1 MKRRDCLALMGA
13 SSLLLAGCAGI
24 PAATGTGDL
33 GVVVARSTGTLAIV
47 NTSQRTLL
55 AEVKGLGDLSHASVV
70 FSRDGRYAFVF
81 GRDGA
86 LTKVDLLTRRIAAR
100 VMQAGN
106 SIGGAISAD
115 GHLVVA
121 QNYTPGGIKA
131 FDTATLELVAD
142 IPAEYAPGKLSRVVG
157 LVDLPGHRFAYSLFD
172 ADASG
177 SPICPTGPTP
187 SPPSCRTSAAS
198 PTTRWSPPTAATT

>member
-13 SSLLLAGCAGI
+13 SSLLLAGCAGV

-86 LTKVDLLTRRIAAR
+86 LTKVDLLTHRIAGR
-100 VMQAGN
+100 V
-106 SIGGAISAD
+106 SR
-115 GHLVVA
+115 VA
-121 QNYTPGGIKA
+121 QVLFSDLVGVLCQNGTRCTAGI
-131 FDTATLELVAD
+131 
-142 IPAEYAPGKLSRVVG
+142 YQ
-157 LVDLPGHRFAYSLFD
+157 LPGHVVRAVRVRGNLTHNDRINTQRRPCSRLYFLRAARLLRQ
-172 ADASG
+172 
-177 SPICPTGPTP
+177 T
-187 SPPSCRTSAAS
+187 RTI
-198 PTTRWSPPTAATT
+198 